1 MSDMPSSHKF
11 WKEHYFFVSGH
22 NWEYNPADRED
33 TLGVP
38 TSWTT
43 LENLREFSLAPII
56 SKFRKYLGV
65 SNSGLVVWFS
75 GVRPDLC
82 PEDEDVKL
90 RLVRCHPWAY
100 FELIRSDIPEPSG
113 AKLERLPV
121 LRPSPISITKPSL
134 PLVSKSSSPS

>member
-1 MSDMPSSHKF
+1 MSNMPSSHKF
-11 WKEHYFFVSGH
+11 WKECYFFVSGH

-65 SNSGLVVWFS
+65 SKSGLVVWFL

-82 PEDEDVKL
+82 PEDEEVKR

-100 FELIRSDIPEPSG
+100 SELIRSDIPESSG
-113 AKLERLPV
+113 AKPARLPV